1 MLFDVTHGELVGV
14 FGEDRVATLPA
25 GAFPR
30 EAASTE
36 GARLL
41 QTVGAPTGT
50 LLLCR
55 PDEDDGM
62 LALVQHV
69 VHNEDFEDAA
79 EGAGAWPV
87 IGRLLNAHLAFDPM
101 SGEVH
106 AFDPDEETVQELHTD
121 VSSLIQVTFR
131 FQRLLEEFA
140 FSGDEET
147 DFERLDREVDRIR
160 EETSSIDP
168 VPFQDEESVWSVV
181 ADEIAMGQRFKGS
194 SPGARALSG

>member
-1 MLFDVTHGELVGV
+1 MLFDVTHGELAGV
-14 FGEDRVATLPA
+14 FGEGRVATLPA
-25 GAFPR
+25 GAFPP
-30 EAASTE
+30 EAVTTD

-50 LLLCR
+50 LLLRR

-62 LALVQHV
+62 LPLVQHV
-69 VHNEDFEDAA
+69 VHTEDFEDAA

-87 IGRLLNAHLAFDPM
+87 IGWLLNAHLALDPV
-101 SGEVH
+101 SGRVH
-106 AFDPDEETVQELHTD
+106 AFDPDQETVHELHTD

-131 FQRLLEEFA
+131 FQRLLEQFA
-140 FSGDEET
+140 FSGDEEA
-147 DFERLDREVDRIR
+147 DFERLDGEVDRIR

-194 SPGARALSG
+194 SPGARSLSG